1 MTCPRRIT
9 WRCVAAIFFFLA
21 SNTWSDES
29 PQTLVPV
36 PNRPAA
42 PDFNL
47 PDVDGE
53 QHRLSNYRGKVVA
66 INFWA
71 TWCPPCLREMPSMQ
85 RLWEK
90 LKEKDFVILAIDV
103 GEDDETVFRFTVA
116 LDTPLEFPLLLD
128 LEGKIV
134 AQWPVLGLPTTFIID
149 KQGRVAYRA
158 VGGREW
164 DHADFSSVISAMI
177 NE

>member
-1 MTCPRRIT
+1 MTCTRWNGWRYVVAVSLFLSAST
-9 WRCVAAIFFFLA
+9 WGG
-21 SNTWSDES
+21 ES
-29 PQTLVPV
+29 SQTLVPV
-36 PNRPAA
+36 PGRPAA

-47 PDVDGE
+47 LDVDGN
-53 QHRLSNYRGKVVA
+53 QHRLADYRGKVVA

-85 RLWEK
+85 RLWDQ
-90 LKEKDFVILAIDV
+90 LKQKDFVILAIDV
-103 GEDDETVFRFTVA
+103 GEDDETVFRFTIA

-128 LEGKIV
+128 LDGKIV
-134 AQWPVLGLPTTFIID
+134 AQWPVLGLPTTFIVD

-164 DHADFSSVISAMI
+164 DHPDFSRVITALI
-177 NE
+177 DE

>member
-1 MTCPRRIT
+1 MTFSSRT
-9 WRCVAAIFFFLA
+9 GWRCVVACIFLLCA
-21 SNTWSDES
+21 GAWGEQSR
-29 PQTLVPV
+29 QTLVPV
-36 PNRPAA
+36 PSRPAA
-42 PDFNL
+42 PKFSL
-47 PDVDGE
+47 QDVDGE
-53 QHRLSNYRGKVVA
+53 QHRLSDYGGKVVA

-85 RLWEK
+85 RLWDQ

-128 LEGKIV
+128 HEGKIV
-134 AQWPVLGLPTTFIID
+134 AQWPVLGLPTTFIVD
-149 KQGRVAYRA
+149 KRGRVAYRA

-164 DHADFSSVISAMI
+164 DHPEFSSVVNALID
-177 NE
+177 E

>member
-1 MTCPRRIT
+1 MKFGYRTG
-9 WRCVAAIFFFLA
+9 WRCIVAGVCMLCISA
-21 SNTWSDES
+21 WGEES

-42 PDFNL
+42 PDFSL
-47 PDVDGE
+47 LDADGKR
-53 QHRLSNYRGKVVA
+53 HRLSDYRGKIVA

-85 RLWEK
+85 RLSDQ
-90 LKEKDFVILAIDV
+90 LKDKDFVILAIDV

-164 DHADFSSVISAMI
+164 DHPDFANAITALI
-177 NE
+177 AE

>member
-1 MTCPRRIT
+1 MTRTHRKG
-9 WRCVAAIFFFLA
+9 WRGVLA
-21 SNTWSDES
+21 VVLILSVSAWGAES
-29 PQTLVPV
+29 SQTLIPV
-36 PNRPAA
+36 PNGPAA
-42 PDFNL
+42 PDFIL
-47 PDVDGE
+47 LDVDGK
-53 QHRLSNYRGKVVA
+53 QHRLADYRGKVVA

-85 RLWEK
+85 RLWDQ
-90 LKEKDFVILAIDV
+90 LKNEDFVILAIDV
-103 GEDDETVFRFTVA
+103 GEDDETVFRFTIA

-128 LEGKIV
+128 REGKII

-164 DHADFSSVISAMI
+164 DHPDFSSVIKALI
-177 NE
+177 DD

>member
-1 MTCPRRIT
+1 MKFSVRIGR
-9 WRCVAAIFFFLA
+9 RCVVACVFLLCA
-21 SNTWSDES
+21 GAWGEES

-36 PNRPAA
+36 PGRPAA

-47 PDVDGE
+47 VDVDGE
-53 QHRLSNYRGKVVA
+53 QHRLSDYRGKVVA

-85 RLWEK
+85 RLWDQ

-103 GEDDETVFRFTVA
+103 GEDDETVFRFTIA

-128 LEGKIV
+128 QQGKVV
-134 AQWPVLGLPTTFIID
+134 AQWPVLGLPTTFIVD
-149 KQGRVAYRA
+149 KQGRVVYRA

-164 DHADFSSVISAMI
+164 DHPDFSSVISAMI
-177 NE
+177 DE

>member
-1 MTCPRRIT
+1 MKLSDRTG
-9 WRCVAAIFFFLA
+9 WHWVAACALLLCA
-21 SNTWSDES
+21 GAWGEES

-42 PDFNL
+42 PDFSL

-53 QHRLSNYRGKVVA
+53 EHRLSDYRGKAVA

-90 LKEKDFVILAIDV
+90 LKGKNFAILAIDV
-103 GEDDETVFRFTVA
+103 GEDDETVFGFTVA

-128 LEGKIV
+128 QEGTIV
-134 AQWPVLGLPTTFIID
+134 EKWPVLGLPTTFIVD
-149 KQGRVAYRA
+149 KQGRIAYRA
-158 VGGREW
+158 VGEREW
-164 DHADFSSVISAMI
+164 DHPDFASVITALI
-177 NE
+177 DE